1 MSNSQTSPTF
11 KHLDNPSHIV
21 ELRRAVKPILSNR
34 LLTNFTD
41 HSVKHSDSVSELVD
55 ELLEPL
61 QASQHK
67 LNEQELTIL
76 YSACYLHD
84 IGLHYEKAGDTK
96 IINSLGLSS
105 SWEGLSENE
114 RRRLLREYHHN
125 ISAEMIM
132 NSVRAENPIIGLQMT
147 DRYSPELVASISEAH
162 NMSVES
168 ERYREL
174 TNDFGNIR
182 MELLSGILR
191 IADILDE
198 SRRRATLE
206 QARTLELDLTSQTHW
221 WRHYYTKDIKIDQND
236 HLITVWFDFPPNRH
250 NEYKNVVPELQMP
263 WIEREFENHRKVFS
277 KYDFSWSVTHT
288 VRASAYSSSAKMP
301 DLVFSEMLKQLSA
314 SRKKESENL
323 KNKTLQHFRQTT
335 PYFER
340 RITELKENK
349 EEFSKGKYLQEVS
362 EISEGLWG
370 VGGKRSAIN
379 LLRSAFHDG
388 LKELSSKDQITISI
402 QLAKMRFEDNQARF
416 AIQDLQNQKENIE
429 SLSDNHELKFK
440 FWHLLAQILSNL
452 CGYDD
457 AIEAFE
463 KAIKFSPSDIEKHEI
478 EAEIAELHF
487 LHGNLESIL

>member
-1 MSNSQTSPTF
+1 MPSSQTSPSF
-11 KHLDNPSHIV
+11 KHLDNPSHIA
-21 ELRRAVKPILSNR
+21 ELRRAVEPILANR

-61 QASQHK
+61 QASRHK
-67 LNEQELTIL
+67 LNNQELTIL

-84 IGLHYEKAGDTK
+84 IGLHYENAGDTK
-96 IINSLGLSS
+96 IIKSLGLNTY
-105 SWEGLSENE
+105 WEDLSENE
-114 RRRLLREYHHN
+114 RRRLLREYHHI

-168 ERYREL
+168 ERYRVL
-174 TNDFGNIR
+174 TDDIGNVR
-182 MELLSGILR
+182 MELLSGLLR

-206 QARTLELDLTSQTHW
+206 QARTLQLDLTSQTHW
-221 WRHYYTKDIKIDQND
+221 WRHYHTKDIKIDQND
-236 HLITVWFDFPPNRH
+236 HLVTVWFDFPLDRH
-250 NEYKNVVPELQMP
+250 DEYKSVVPELQMP
-263 WIEREFENHRKVFS
+263 WIEREFENHRKVFGR
-277 KYDFSWSVTHT
+277 YDFSWSVTHT
-288 VRASAYSSSAKMP
+288 VGAAAYSSAANMP
-301 DLVFSEMLKQLSA
+301 DAVFSEMLKQISD

-323 KNKTLQHFRQTT
+323 KNRTLQHFRQTT

-340 RITELKENK
+340 RITELRANKEN
-349 EEFSKGKYLQEVS
+349 FSKGEYLREVS
-362 EISEGLWG
+362 QISGGLWNI
-370 VGGKRSAIN
+370 GGKRSAIN
-379 LLRSAFHDG
+379 LLRSVYHDG
-388 LKELSSKDQITISI
+388 IKELSPKDQITTSI
-402 QLAKMRFEDNQARF
+402 QLAKMRFEDNQVRF
-416 AIQDLQNQKENIE
+416 AIQDLQNQKANVEN
-429 SLSDNHELKFK
+429 LSDNSELKFK
-440 FWHLLAQILSNL
+440 FWYLLAQILSNL

-463 KAIKFSPSDIEKHEI
+463 KAIEFSPSDIERKEI
-478 EAEIAELHF
+478 EAEIAQLHL